1 MVRRSRD
8 WVTNLLALGLGFM
21 GFVVFLAGLA
31 VFASGPAGVALGGP
45 AYGAIVAA
53 AGFLLLPAA
62 VGVWRLNA
70 WGWWLGVTGSVVIA
84 IAIVALGPNKVGVVF
99 QLVVLGFLVLV
110 KDDFRIGRAK
120 VVGRHRN
127 RGGGPKRRRRDTARS
142 NRRSKD

>member
-1 MVRRSRD
+1 
-8 WVTNLLALGLGFM
+8 M
-21 GFVVFLAGLA
+21 GFVVFLTGLA
-31 VFASGPAGVALGGP
+31 VSASGPAGAALGGA

-62 VGVWRLNA
+62 VGVWRLKG

-110 KDDFRIGRAK
+110 KDDFRIGRAQ

-127 RGGGPKRRRRDTARS
+127 RGGGPKRRRRGTARADT
-142 NRRSKD
+142 RADE